1 VAFAHVTLLSGAHA
15 IGKTLTEINPDLEGV
30 AIQAVRRKVGGED
43 YVKLPLSPDLRL
55 LENDILVLSGSSEST
70 DIAETKLL

>member
-1 VAFAHVTLLSGAHA
+1 MNL
-15 IGKTLTEINPDLEGV
+15 EREGV

-43 YVKLPLSPDLRL
+43 YVKLTLSPDLRL
-55 LENDILVLSGSSEST
+55 AENDILVLSGSSEST

>member
-1 VAFAHVTLLSGAHA
+1 MNL
-15 IGKTLTEINPDLEGV
+15 EMEGV

-70 DIAETKLL
+70 DIAESKLL